1 MGIFKESLKKGIQD
15 QLAARTNVVKGNNS
29 NFNRNPNLPFYLSK
43 NSWVRMSS
51 MVNYTSGDIDFDRTG
66 KITTKP
72 NDYWVDDQL
81 SQRYILEG
89 GTLYTKNNGND
100 IESALRKNIAVE
112 DGAYGGDFDV
122 MGNGQADEQYTR
134 QFGIRPM
141 PGITGVNLHTVGA
154 YGSIFETTIKF
165 YAWDAKQL
173 SDLELL
179 FMRPGYSVLLEWGW
193 SQYITNSGNTE
204 VWPGLSLNP
213 FQSQTQQEIYNKL
226 QAFREKY
233 NYNYD
238 GMLGY
243 VKNFNWNLMPNGGFD
258 CSTTLISMGEVINSL
273 KISTNNI
280 QKTNEPNFDLDKESK
295 PIYDDWEKILISL
308 KASAEKTATSGS
320 LVTIDNEENYYGKW
334 NHDEDYIERDT
345 IQTELKKYNFDS
357 ASARLNT
364 QPFVKSIKTGNDE
377 KPEGNYYEYLSL
389 DVVMAMMDSYFN
401 FNVGKN
407 SSSTDKIV
415 KIIPPGAEDYC
426 LAGRDSISVD
436 PSVCIVGNRHAFQEE
451 FKLGLNPTDK
461 IGVVIP
467 IKYTESVPGRTKI
480 GRTKKFY
487 VKSEDFFYTGDFYN
501 DELKV
506 GLIGNIYVNI
516 SLLLD
521 TYKQQKNTANDDG
534 VNFTSYMKSILNKI
548 SNSLGGLNNFILST
562 AGRDQNT
569 LRIVDTYYLEKDGD
583 KKYELDIMGLGS
595 ICRETNIRSE
605 IFPEQATMV
614 AIAAQS
620 RANLGDI
627 YNSTQAYLNA
637 GLEDRVAL
645 AKEQPNETKNQ
656 TDIGNKNNPFYQK
669 LLNFLLYVRDYVVGD
684 PDDKFAIETQNNG
697 NIPTTFLKQFMLKYN
712 GELNFKALI
721 PFKLTIKLD
730 GIGGIVIGEIFKIK
744 QNILPKN
751 YYDKN
756 LGFIITNI
764 SHDLQDNDWE
774 TTLETQICI
783 LDNISLGKDY
793 LDIQRQ
799 GFEDFIGVGIKN
811 SLIFPILV
819 NFIEYLARRAFIIT
833 IYTYTE
839 KNRNV
844 GENIIS
850 PVSRILNG
858 TNQLNY
864 SKTTNILTSR
874 IEENL
879 NPKSINQ
886 TIDPNQYF
894 SNAKEVNYY
903 ESLNFIDYVQ
913 QWVNQT
919 PVSKKSEQ
927 IIPNETYG
935 QVLNKFITEGTEE
948 YDFLQTISSKI
959 PNNIDMFYNK
969 GKSVWNGVLN
979 SSFNE
984 DKGYKLLRDNI
995 ISELINR
1002 DIINNNLKI
1011 TYQQLEIE
1019 NGDKILEFSPI
1030 ENNQSRKISIPFDL
1044 NELSSG
1050 AIGVKDYQF
1059 TPQNENLL
1067 KSWLRTFFSPISNS
1081 EQEIDELFEKIRFQ
1095 NYQ

>member
-1 MGIFKESLKKGIQD
+1 M
-15 QLAARTNVVKGNNS
+15 
-29 NFNRNPNLPFYLSK
+29 
-43 NSWVRMSS
+43 
-51 MVNYTSGDIDFDRTG
+51 
-66 KITTKP
+66 
-72 NDYWVDDQL
+72 
-81 SQRYILEG
+81 
-89 GTLYTKNNGND
+89 
-100 IESALRKNIAVE
+100 
-112 DGAYGGDFDV
+112 
-122 MGNGQADEQYTR
+122 
-134 QFGIRPM
+134 
-141 PGITGVNLHTVGA
+141 
-154 YGSIFETTIKF
+154 
-165 YAWDAKQL
+165 
-173 SDLELL
+173 
-179 FMRPGYSVLLEWGW
+179 
-193 SQYITNSGNTE
+193 
-204 VWPGLSLNP
+204 
-213 FQSQTQQEIYNKL
+213 
-226 QAFREKY
+226 
-233 NYNYD
+233 
-238 GMLGY
+238 
-243 VKNFNWNLMPNGGFD
+243 
-258 CSTTLISMGEVINSL
+258 
-273 KISTNNI
+273 
-280 QKTNEPNFDLDKESK
+280 
-295 PIYDDWEKILISL
+295 
-308 KASAEKTATSGS
+308 
-320 LVTIDNEENYYGKW
+320 
-334 NHDEDYIERDT
+334 
-345 IQTELKKYNFDS
+345 
-357 ASARLNT
+357 
-364 QPFVKSIKTGNDE
+364 
-377 KPEGNYYEYLSL
+377 
-389 DVVMAMMDSYFN
+389 
-401 FNVGKN
+401 
-407 SSSTDKIV
+407 
-415 KIIPPGAEDYC
+415 
-426 LAGRDSISVD
+426 
-436 PSVCIVGNRHAFQEE
+436 
-451 FKLGLNPTDK
+451 
-461 IGVVIP
+461 
-467 IKYTESVPGRTKI
+467 
-480 GRTKKFY
+480 
-487 VKSEDFFYTGDFYN
+487 
-501 DELKV
+501 
-506 GLIGNIYVNI
+506 
-516 SLLLD
+516 
-521 TYKQQKNTANDDG
+521 
-534 VNFTSYMKSILNKI
+534 
-548 SNSLGGLNNFILST
+548 
-562 AGRDQNT
+562 
-569 LRIVDTYYLEKDGD
+569 
-583 KKYELDIMGLGS
+583 
-595 ICRETNIRSE
+595 
-605 IFPEQATMV
+605 
-614 AIAAQS
+614 
-620 RANLGDI
+620 
-627 YNSTQAYLNA
+627 
-637 GLEDRVAL
+637 
-645 AKEQPNETKNQ
+645 
-656 TDIGNKNNPFYQK
+656 
-669 LLNFLLYVRDYVVGD
+669 YVRDYVVGD

-979 SSFNE
+979 SGFNE